1 MSPPWGDGS
10 LFANSVLT
18 VTLQNVMVVGAE
30 TCPYMS
36 TQDWFCFCLGL
47 PT

>member
-1 MSPPWGDGS
+1 MFPPRGDGS

-18 VTLQNVMVVGAE
+18 LTLQNVMVVEAE

-36 TQDWFCFCLGL
+36 TQE
-47 PT
+47 